1 MPRGTFLNFCCQCP
15 HPCAEPLPTRTC
27 TGDHQTRAGSFGAA
41 SCGVTAPFLC
51 DLVCVRFCLCPPRL
65 EFLFPLVLWMPYNQR
80 LVFKVRFPG
89 DSQSICQIPRL
100 GNLTWDSEPS
110 QQWENFFD
118 INCSPVGGSPIGW
131 VLDLILSWLCPSY
144 HFTEAFSLSLDVDY
158 HFFFFFWWVP
168 VSSCQWLLNS

>member
-1 MPRGTFLNFCCQCP
+1 MPRGTFLDFCCRCP
-15 HPCAEPLPTRTC
+15 HPCGEPLLTHTS
-27 TGDHQTRAGSFGAA
+27 TGDHQTQAGSFGAA
-41 SCGVTAPFLC
+41 SCGATAPFLC

-65 EFLFPLVLWMPYNQR
+65 ESLFPPTLWKHYNQIP
-80 LVFKVRFPG
+80 LAFKIGFPE
-89 DSQSICQIPRL
+89 DSQSLCQIPRL

-118 INCSPVGGSPIGW
+118 VNCSPVGGSPIRW

-158 HFFFFFWWVP
+158 HFFLMD
-168 VSSCQWLLNS
+168 SSVLLSMVVQ